1 MQLPGGR
8 KILAWRSNRGQVR
21 DAIKKHGLGQVL
33 FMIWFGI
40 LFGIDSIIAL
50 VAVYFFVVGLTDG
63 SVSSFNM
70 LLWLALLGGIAAVL
84 GGSILLTRSGYRRRA
99 NALLLVPALPG
110 FALGLLLLLAVILQP
125 RWN

>member
-1 MQLPGGR
+1 L
-8 KILAWRSNRGQVR
+8 
-21 DAIKKHGLGQVL
+21 
-33 FMIWFGI
+33 MIWFGI